1 MAHLHIREYSPPP
14 LPPGIERAIGR
25 VLLTEF
31 LDYSRVEFEKVLL
44 AITLRSTEQF
54 PSTVEALLMF
64 SFSSLQNLFSVNSL
78 RNYIFL
84 HFRKQPSPFYR
95 PCFRVLRVFTYENFH
110 CMSSQELRGP
120 LHFKFGGLNIVKRR
134 SLLLDWYLMYH
145 FPLILF
151 LSVLFLKIKNCN
163 IIVL

>member
-14 LPPGIERAIGR
+14 PTWNWESKGR

-31 LDYSRVEFEKVLL
+31 LDYNRVEFEKVLL

-84 HFRKQPSPFYR
+84 HFRKQLSPFYR

-151 LSVLFLKIKNCN
+151 LNVLFLKIKNCN